1 MASVTITPR
10 EGEVLRLIQD
20 GLSTSQIAEQL
31 SLSVNTIE
39 SHRKKLYRK
48 LGVSRVAEALKVA
61 KNQGII
67 WKHKTVLENEKIN
80 FRLLDNLH

>member
-1 MASVTITPR
+1 MPSVIITPR
-10 EGEVLRLIQD
+10 EGEVLKLIQD
-20 GLSTSQIAEQL
+20 GLTTSQIAEQL
-31 SLSVNTIE
+31 SLSINTIE

-67 WKHKTVLENEKIN
+67 
-80 FRLLDNLH
+80 

>member
-1 MASVTITPR
+1 MASVIITPR
-10 EGEVLRLIQD
+10 EGEVLKLIQD
-20 GLSTSQIAEQL
+20 GLTTSQIAQQL
-31 SLSVNTIE
+31 SLSINTIE

-67 WKHKTVLENEKIN
+67 
-80 FRLLDNLH
+80 

>member
-48 LGVSRVAEALKVA
+48 LGARRVAEALKVA

-67 WKHKTVLENEKIN
+67 
-80 FRLLDNLH
+80 

>member
-1 MASVTITPR
+1 MASVIITPR
-10 EGEVLRLIQD
+10 EGEVLKLIQD
-20 GLSTSQIAEQL
+20 GLTTPQIAQQL
-31 SLSVNTIE
+31 SLSINTIE

-67 WKHKTVLENEKIN
+67 
-80 FRLLDNLH
+80 